1 MRGVSERCLL
11 HEIRRPKSSVT
22 CTREV
27 CRTHHAHPRG
37 LSNTT
42 GTHKQMRGQARSG
55 THAGALGTQ
64 NANEARLTVGEATG
78 VIPLEAAA
86 GGRRLTFFFQGEINK
101 ADEFHR
107 DVSQV
112 HR

>member
-1 MRGVSERCLL
+1 
-11 HEIRRPKSSVT
+11 
-22 CTREV
+22 
-27 CRTHHAHPRG
+27 
-37 LSNTT
+37 
-42 GTHKQMRGQARSG
+42 
-55 THAGALGTQ
+55 
-64 NANEARLTVGEATG
+64 VGEATG

>member
-1 MRGVSERCLL
+1 MSL
-11 HEIRRPKSSVT
+11 
-22 CTREV
+22 TRNQKAEV
-27 CRTHHAHPRG
+27 VRHVHARG
-37 LSNTT
+37 LSHAPRTPKRSVKHDRNAQTD
-42 GTHKQMRGQARSG
+42 ARSSEVG
-55 THAGALGTQ
+55 YARGSTRDA